1 MINSITLAGF
11 TSFIDN
17 SFSFVNGVN
26 VLIGKNGTGKTH
38 VLKCLASA
46 LQARHEFLAKQT
58 TSKEQFEYTLAE
70 NVTHYFKPDFTAPKY
85 PNWLCATLP
94 TA

>member
-1 MINSITLAGF
+1 MISSIALTGF

-46 LQARHEFLAKQT
+46 L
-58 TSKEQFEYTLAE
+58 
-70 NVTHYFKPDFTAPKY
+70 
-85 PNWLCATLP
+85 
-94 TA
+94 